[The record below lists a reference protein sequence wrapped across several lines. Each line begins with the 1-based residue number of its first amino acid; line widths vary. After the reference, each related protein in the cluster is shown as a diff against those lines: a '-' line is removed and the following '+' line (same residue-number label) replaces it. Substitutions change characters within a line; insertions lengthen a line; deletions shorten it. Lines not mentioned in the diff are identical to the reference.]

1 MIATPGSTPRS
12 WSGPGHDVER
22 DAASGPAVRCIGPA
36 HPCRSY
42 PGATARRGR
51 AHAGAGRCRARAE
64 GPGLHRH
71 PAARLDVLARGPRA
85 PLERRV
91 AGADRANHRRTRRS
105 SRHPDLLRRQQQQPA
120 LCARGRRA
128 VRRAP
133 RHERSGRGRS
143 GGDHGR
149 RLRAPYRVSEGYR
162 LDRSA
167 EVGRIQ
173 APPRGGPV
181 GGGPARR
188 RADRGESRRTLGP
201 GCDRGAARPALA
213 WPRSHAA
220 PVAGTAKAP
229 PPPSPSHLGSAR
241 GFSRSGTSSALLRR
255 RAPIR
260 RDFAPPS

>member
-1 MIATPGSTPRS
+1 MTSNGTRPPAPP
-12 WSGPGHDVER
+12 SG
-22 DAASGPAVRCIGPA
+22 ASGPLHR
-36 HPCRSY
+36 CRSH

-91 AGADRANHRRTRRS
+91 AGPDRANHRRTRRS

-149 RLRAPYRVSEGYR
+149 RLGASYRVSERYR
-162 LDRSA
+162 LDHSA

-181 GGGPARR
+181 GGGACEPA
-188 RADRGESRRTLGP
+188 SGP
-201 GCDRGAARPALA
+201 GGKPPHAGSRMR
-213 WPRSHAA
+213 PRSCTSRPGMATFPRA

-241 GFSRSGTSSALLRR
+241 GFSRSGTSSALRRR

>member
-1 MIATPGSTPRS
+1 MTSN
-12 WSGPGHDVER
+12 EN
-22 DAASGPAVRCIGPA
+22 AAAGAARWCIGPA
-36 HPCRSY
+36 HRCRSH

-71 PAARLDVLARGPRA
+71 AAARLDVLARGPRA

-91 AGADRANHRRTRRS
+91 AGSDRANHRRTRRS

-181 GGGPARR
+181 GGGPASR
-188 RADRGESRRTLGP
+188 RADRGEGRRTLG
-201 GCDRGAARPALA
+201 RRMR
-213 WPRSHAA
+213 PRSCTSRPGTAAFPPA

-241 GFSRSGTSSALLRR
+241 GFSRSGTSSALHRR